1 MNTKQYDIIVL
12 GFGKAGKTLAA
23 KFGSMGKSVA
33 MIEENPLMYGGTCI
47 NIACI
52 PTKTMII
59 AASKG
64 LSYDQVLNQ
73 REVVTSRLR
82 NKNFGMLDT
91 NEHVDVYTGHGA
103 FISRLRN
110 KNFGMLDTN
119 EHVDVYTGHGA
130 FISNKEIAV
139 TAGEDKIILSADTI
153 VINTGAV
160 AIKPNIS
167 GIDTAIGFY
176 NSTEIQQLPT
186 QPSTLGVIGA
196 GPIGLEFAS
205 LYAKLGAKVTVFNIE
220 SSILKREEPI
230 VQELATEY
238 LTEQG
243 ITILNNVT
251 LDSVSNDDNKPVI
264 KANNQNYTFD
274 AVLYA
279 TGRKANT
286 ANIGLEHTDIATNER
301 GAIVV
306 NDTCES
312 SVPGVYAVGD
322 VNGGPQFT
330 YVSLDDFRIV
340 FGTLTGNG
348 QYTLKD
354 RKNIPYTTFL
364 TPPLS
369 RVGLTEEDA
378 INQGYTVKTKE
389 MLVATMPRAHV
400 NDYLKGAFKI
410 VVDADNDLILGATL
424 YSQGAEELIN
434 LIKMAMDNNI
444 PYTYFKNQ
452 IFTHPTMAENLNDL
466 CNF

>member
-1 MNTKQYDIIVL
+1 MNMSMSIL
-12 GFGKAGKTLAA
+12 G
-23 KFGSMGKSVA
+23 MV
-33 MIEENPLMYGGTCI
+33 
-47 NIACI
+47 
-52 PTKTMII
+52 
-59 AASKG
+59 
-64 LSYDQVLNQ
+64 
-73 REVVTSRLR
+73 
-82 NKNFGMLDT
+82 
-91 NEHVDVYTGHGA
+91 H
-103 FISRLRN
+103 
-110 KNFGMLDTN
+110 
-119 EHVDVYTGHGA
+119 

-139 TAGEDKIILSADTI
+139 TAGKDKIILSADTI

-167 GIDTAIGFY
+167 GIDTATGFY

-286 ANIGLEHTDIATNER
+286 ANIGLEHTDIVTNER

-322 VNGGPQFT
+322 VTVDLNSHMYLLMT
-330 YVSLDDFRIV
+330 SVSYLAHLQA
-340 FGTLTGNG
+340 TAS
-348 QYTLKD
+348 
-354 RKNIPYTTFL
+354 IP
-364 TPPLS
+364 
-369 RVGLTEEDA
+369 
-378 INQGYTVKTKE
+378 
-389 MLVATMPRAHV
+389 
-400 NDYLKGAFKI
+400 
-410 VVDADNDLILGATL
+410 
-424 YSQGAEELIN
+424 
-434 LIKMAMDNNI
+434 
-444 PYTYFKNQ
+444 
-452 IFTHPTMAENLNDL
+452 
-466 CNF
+466 

>member
-1 MNTKQYDIIVL
+1 MNTKHYDLIVL

-23 KFGSMGKSVA
+23 KLGSMGKAVA

-91 NEHVDVYTGHGA
+91 NEHVDVYTGHG
-103 FISRLRN
+103 
-110 KNFGMLDTN
+110 
-119 EHVDVYTGHGA
+119 E

-139 TAGEDKIILSADTI
+139 TAGEDKIILSSETI
-153 VINTGAV
+153 IINTGAV
-160 AIKPNIS
+160 AIKPNID
-167 GIDTAIGFY
+167 GISAATGFY
-176 NSTEIQQLPT
+176 NSTEIQQLSP
-186 QPSTLGVIGA
+186 QPNTLGVIGA

-205 LYAKLGAKVTVFNIE
+205 LYAKLGTKVTVFNIE

-230 VQELATEY
+230 VQELANEY

-243 ITILNNVT
+243 ITILNDIT
-251 LDSVSNDDNKPVI
+251 LNSVSNDGNKPVI
-264 KANNQNYTFD
+264 TANGQNYTFD

-279 TGRKANT
+279 TGRKPNT
-286 ANIGLEHTDIATNER
+286 GNIGLENTDITTNDC
-301 GAIVV
+301 GAIAV

-330 YVSLDDFRIV
+330 YISLDDFRIV
-340 FGTLTGNG
+340 FGALTGNG

-364 TPPLS
+364 TPPLA

-378 INQGYTVKTKE
+378 INKGYTVKTKE

-410 VVDADNDLILGATL
+410 VVNADNDLILGATL

>member
-1 MNTKQYDIIVL
+1 MNTKHYDLIVL

-23 KFGSMGKSVA
+23 KFGSMGKAVA

-52 PTKTMII
+52 PTKTMIV

-82 NKNFGMLDT
+82 NKNFNMLDT
-91 NEHVDVYTGHGA
+91 NEHVDVYTGHG
-103 FISRLRN
+103 
-110 KNFGMLDTN
+110 
-119 EHVDVYTGHGA
+119 E

-139 TAGEDKIILSADTI
+139 TAGEDKIVLSSDTI
-153 VINTGAV
+153 IINTGAV
-160 AIKPNIS
+160 SIKPNID
-167 GIDTAIGFY
+167 GIDTATGFY
-176 NSTEIQQLPT
+176 NSTEIQHLSP
-186 QPSTLGVIGA
+186 QPGTLGIIGA

-205 LYAKLGAKVTVFNIE
+205 LYAKLGTKVTVFNIDAK
-220 SSILKREEPI
+220 ILKREEPI
-230 VQELATEY
+230 VQELANEY
-238 LTEQG
+238 LAEQG

-251 LDSVSNDDNKPVI
+251 LNSVSNDGKKPVI
-264 KANNQNYTFD
+264 TANNQNYTFD

-279 TGRKANT
+279 TGRRPNT
-286 ANIGLEHTDIATNER
+286 TNIGLENTDIITNER

-312 SVPGVYAVGD
+312 SVSGVYAVGD

-330 YVSLDDFRIV
+330 YISLDDFRIV
-340 FGTLTGNG
+340 FGALTGNG

-364 TPPLS
+364 TPPLA

-410 VVDADNDLILGATL
+410 VVDAENNLILGATL

>member
-1 MNTKQYDIIVL
+1 MNTKHYDLIVL

-23 KFGSMGKSVA
+23 KLGSMGKAVA

-52 PTKTMII
+52 PTKTMLV

-82 NKNFGMLDT
+82 NKNFNMLDT
-91 NEHVDVYTGHGA
+91 NEHIDVYTGHG
-103 FISRLRN
+103 
-110 KNFGMLDTN
+110 
-119 EHVDVYTGHGA
+119 E

-139 TAGEDKIILSADTI
+139 TAGEDKIVLSSDTI
-153 VINTGAV
+153 IINTGAV
-160 AIKPNIS
+160 SIKPNID
-167 GIDTAIGFY
+167 GIDTATSFY
-176 NSTEIQQLPT
+176 NSTEIQHLSS
-186 QPSTLGVIGA
+186 QPSTLGIIGA

-205 LYAKLGAKVTVFNIE
+205 LYAKLGTKVTVFNID
-220 SSILKREEPI
+220 SNILKREEPI
-230 VQELATEY
+230 AQKLANEY

-243 ITILNNVT
+243 VTVLNSVT
-251 LDSVSNDDNKPVI
+251 LNAVSNKGNKPVI
-264 KANNQNYTFD
+264 TADNQNYTFD

-279 TGRKANT
+279 TGRRPNT
-286 ANIGLEHTDIATNER
+286 TNIGLENTDITTNER

-330 YVSLDDFRIV
+330 YISLDDFRIV
-340 FGTLTGNG
+340 FGALTGNG
-348 QYTLKD
+348 HYTLKD

-364 TPPLS
+364 TPPLA
-369 RVGLTEEDA
+369 RVGLTEEEA
-378 INQGYTVKTKE
+378 INKGYTVKTKE

-400 NDYLKGAFKI
+400 NDNLKGAFKI
-410 VVDADNDLILGATL
+410 VVNTENNLILGATL
-424 YSQGAEELIN
+424 YSQSAEELIN

>member
-1 MNTKQYDIIVL
+1 MNTKHYDIVVL

-91 NEHVDVYTGHGA
+91 NEHVDVYTGHG
-103 FISRLRN
+103 
-110 KNFGMLDTN
+110 
-119 EHVDVYTGHGA
+119 E

-139 TAGEDKIILSADTI
+139 TAGEDKIILSGETI
-153 VINTGAV
+153 IINTGAV
-160 AIKPNIS
+160 AIKPNID
-167 GIDTAIGFY
+167 GIGTATGFY
-176 NSTEIQQLPT
+176 NSTEIQHLSP
-186 QPSTLGVIGA
+186 QPSTLGIIGA

-205 LYAKLGAKVTVFNIE
+205 LYAKLGTKVTVFNID
-220 SSILKREEPI
+220 STILKREEPL
-230 VQELATEY
+230 VQELANEY
-238 LTEQG
+238 LAEQG
-243 ITILNNVT
+243 VTILNSVT
-251 LDSVSNDDNKPVI
+251 LNTVSNDGTKPVI
-264 KANNQNYTFD
+264 TTDHENYTFD
-274 AVLYA
+274 TVLYA

-286 ANIGLEHTDIATNER
+286 ANIGLENTDITTNDR

-330 YVSLDDFRIV
+330 YISLDDFRIV
-340 FGTLTGNG
+340 FGALTGNG

-364 TPPLS
+364 TPPLA

-378 INQGYTVKTKE
+378 INKGYTVKTKE

-410 VVDADNDLILGATL
+410 VVNADNDLILGATL

>member
-1 MNTKQYDIIVL
+1 MNTKHYDLIVL

-23 KFGSMGKSVA
+23 KLGSMGKAVA

-52 PTKTMII
+52 PTKTMIV

-82 NKNFGMLDT
+82 NKNFNMLDT
-91 NEHVDVYTGHGA
+91 NEHIDVYTGHG
-103 FISRLRN
+103 
-110 KNFGMLDTN
+110 
-119 EHVDVYTGHGA
+119 E

-139 TAGEDKIILSADTI
+139 TAGEDKIVLSSDTI
-153 VINTGAV
+153 IINTGAV
-160 AIKPNIS
+160 SIKPNID
-167 GIDTAIGFY
+167 GIDTATGFY
-176 NSTEIQQLPT
+176 NSTEIQHLSS
-186 QPSTLGVIGA
+186 QPSTLGIIGA

-205 LYAKLGAKVTVFNIE
+205 LYAKLGTKVTVFNID
-220 SSILKREEPI
+220 SNILKREEPI
-230 VQELATEY
+230 AQKLANEY

-243 ITILNNVT
+243 VTVLNSVT
-251 LDSVSNDDNKPVI
+251 LNAVSNKGNKPVI
-264 KANNQNYTFD
+264 TADNQNYTFD

-279 TGRKANT
+279 TGRRPNT
-286 ANIGLEHTDIATNER
+286 TNIGLENTDITTNER
-301 GAIVV
+301 SAIVV

-312 SVPGVYAVGD
+312 SVPGIYAVGD

-330 YVSLDDFRIV
+330 YISLDDFRIV
-340 FGTLTGNG
+340 FGALTGNG
-348 QYTLKD
+348 HYTLKD

-364 TPPLS
+364 TPPLA
-369 RVGLTEEDA
+369 RVGLTEEEA
-378 INQGYTVKTKE
+378 INKGYTVKTKE

-400 NDYLKGAFKI
+400 NDNLKGAFKI
-410 VVDADNDLILGATL
+410 VVNTENNLILGATL
-424 YSQGAEELIN
+424 YSQSAEELIN

>member
-1 MNTKQYDIIVL
+1 MNTKHYNLIVL

-23 KFGSMGKSVA
+23 KFGAMGKAVA

-52 PTKTMII
+52 PTKTMIV

-73 REVVTSRLR
+73 REVITSRLR

-91 NEHVDVYTGHGA
+91 NEHVDVYTGHG
-103 FISRLRN
+103 
-110 KNFGMLDTN
+110 
-119 EHVDVYTGHGA
+119 E
-130 FISNKEIAV
+130 FISNKEIAI
-139 TAGEDKIILSADTI
+139 TAGEDKIILSGETI
-153 VINTGAV
+153 IINTGAV
-160 AIKPNIS
+160 AIKPNID
-167 GIDTAIGFY
+167 GISAATGFY
-176 NSTEIQQLPT
+176 NSTEIQQLSP
-186 QPSTLGVIGA
+186 QPNTLGVIGA

-220 SSILKREEPI
+220 SGILKREEPI
-230 VQELATEY
+230 VQELANEY

-243 ITILNNVT
+243 ITILNDVT
-251 LDSVSNDDNKPVI
+251 LNSVSNDGNKPVI
-264 KANNQNYTFD
+264 TANGQNYTFD

-279 TGRKANT
+279 TGRKPNT
-286 ANIGLEHTDIATNER
+286 ANIGLENTDITTNER

-330 YVSLDDFRIV
+330 YISLDDFRIV
-340 FGTLTGNG
+340 FGALTGNG

-364 TPPLS
+364 TPPLA

-378 INQGYTVKTKE
+378 INKGYTVKTKE

-410 VVDADNDLILGATL
+410 VVNADNDLILGATL

>member
-1 MNTKQYDIIVL
+1 MNTKQYDLIVL

-64 LSYDQVLNQ
+64 LSYEQVLNQ

-91 NEHVDVYTGHGA
+91 NEHVDVYTGHG
-103 FISRLRN
+103 
-110 KNFGMLDTN
+110 
-119 EHVDVYTGHGA
+119 E

-139 TAGEDKIILSADTI
+139 TAGEDKIVLCGET
-153 VINTGAV
+153 
-160 AIKPNIS
+160 IKPNID
-167 GIDTAIGFY
+167 GIDTATGFY
-176 NSTEIQQLPT
+176 NSTEIQQLSS

-205 LYAKLGAKVTVFNIE
+205 LYAKLGTKVTVFNIE
-220 SSILKREEPI
+220 SGILKREEPI
-230 VQELATEY
+230 VQELANEY

-243 ITILNNVT
+243 ITILNDVT
-251 LDSVSNDDNKPVI
+251 LNSVSNDGNKPVI
-264 KANNQNYTFD
+264 TADGQNYTFD

-279 TGRKANT
+279 TGRRPNT
-286 ANIGLEHTDIATNER
+286 TNIGLENTDITTNER

-330 YVSLDDFRIV
+330 YISLDDFRIV
-340 FGTLTGNG
+340 FGALTGNG

-364 TPPLS
+364 TPPLA

-378 INQGYTVKTKE
+378 INKGYTVKTKE

-410 VVDADNDLILGATL
+410 VVDAETNLILGATL
-424 YSQGAEELIN
+424 YSQSAEELIN

>member
-1 MNTKQYDIIVL
+1 MNTKHYDLIVL

-23 KFGSMGKSVA
+23 KFGSMGKAVA

-91 NEHVDVYTGHGA
+91 NEHVDVYTGHG
-103 FISRLRN
+103 
-110 KNFGMLDTN
+110 
-119 EHVDVYTGHGA
+119 E

-139 TAGEDKIILSADTI
+139 IAGEDKIILSGETI
-153 VINTGAV
+153 IINTGAV
-160 AIKPNIS
+160 AIKPNID
-167 GIDTAIGFY
+167 GISAATGFY
-176 NSTEIQQLPT
+176 NSTEIQQLSP
-186 QPSTLGVIGA
+186 QPNTLGVIGA

-205 LYAKLGAKVTVFNIE
+205 LYAKLGTKVTVFNIK

-230 VQELATEY
+230 VQELANEY

-243 ITILNNVT
+243 ITILNDIT
-251 LDSVSNDDNKPVI
+251 LNSVSNDGNKPVI
-264 KANNQNYTFD
+264 TANSQNYTFD

-279 TGRKANT
+279 TGRKPNT
-286 ANIGLEHTDIATNER
+286 ANIGLENTDITTNER

-330 YVSLDDFRIV
+330 YISLDDFRIV
-340 FGTLTGNG
+340 FGALTGNG

-364 TPPLS
+364 TPPLA
-369 RVGLTEEDA
+369 RIGLTEEDS
-378 INQGYTVKTKE
+378 INKGYTVKTKE

-410 VVDADNDLILGATL
+410 VVNADNDLILGATL

>member
-1 MNTKQYDIIVL
+1 MSTKQYDLIVL

-23 KFGSMGKSVA
+23 KFGSMGKAVA

-52 PTKTMII
+52 PTKTMIV

-91 NEHVDVYTGHGA
+91 NEHVDVYTGHG
-103 FISRLRN
+103 
-110 KNFGMLDTN
+110 
-119 EHVDVYTGHGA
+119 E
-130 FISNKEIAV
+130 FISNKEIAI
-139 TAGEDKIILSADTI
+139 TAGEDKIILSGETI
-153 VINTGAV
+153 IINTGAV
-160 AIKPNIS
+160 AIKPNID
-167 GIDTAIGFY
+167 GISATTGFY
-176 NSTEIQQLPT
+176 NSTEIQQLSP
-186 QPSTLGVIGA
+186 QPNTLGVIGA

-205 LYAKLGAKVTVFNIE
+205 LYAKLGTKVTVFNIE
-220 SSILKREEPI
+220 SGILKREEPI
-230 VQELATEY
+230 VQELANEY

-243 ITILNNVT
+243 ITILNDVT
-251 LDSVSNDDNKPVI
+251 LNSVSNDGNKPVI
-264 KANNQNYTFD
+264 TANGQNYTFD

-279 TGRKANT
+279 TGRKPNT
-286 ANIGLEHTDIATNER
+286 ANIGLENTDITTNER

-330 YVSLDDFRIV
+330 YISLDDFRIV
-340 FGTLTGNG
+340 FGALTGNG

-364 TPPLS
+364 TPPLA

-378 INQGYTVKTKE
+378 ITKGYTVKTKE

-410 VVDADNDLILGATL
+410 VVNADNDLILGATL

>member
-1 MNTKQYDIIVL
+1 MNTKHYDLIVL

-23 KFGSMGKSVA
+23 KLGSMGKAVA

-52 PTKTMII
+52 PTKTMIV

-82 NKNFGMLDT
+82 NKNFNMLDT
-91 NEHVDVYTGHGA
+91 NEHIDVYTGHG
-103 FISRLRN
+103 
-110 KNFGMLDTN
+110 
-119 EHVDVYTGHGA
+119 E

-139 TAGEDKIILSADTI
+139 TAGEDKIVLSSDTI
-153 VINTGAV
+153 IINTGAV
-160 AIKPNIS
+160 SIKPNID
-167 GIDTAIGFY
+167 GIDTATGFY
-176 NSTEIQQLPT
+176 NSTEIQHLSS
-186 QPSTLGVIGA
+186 QPSTLGIIGA

-205 LYAKLGAKVTVFNIE
+205 LYAKLGTKVTVFNID
-220 SSILKREEPI
+220 SNILKREEPI
-230 VQELATEY
+230 AQKLANEY

-243 ITILNNVT
+243 VTVLNSVT
-251 LDSVSNDDNKPVI
+251 LNAVSNKGNKPVI
-264 KANNQNYTFD
+264 TADNQNYTFD

-279 TGRKANT
+279 TGRRPNT
-286 ANIGLEHTDIATNER
+286 TNIGLENTDITTHER

-330 YVSLDDFRIV
+330 YISLDDFRIV
-340 FGTLTGNG
+340 FGALTGNG
-348 QYTLKD
+348 HYTLKD

-364 TPPLS
+364 TPPLA
-369 RVGLTEEDA
+369 RVGLTEEEA
-378 INQGYTVKTKE
+378 INKGYTVKTKE

-400 NDYLKGAFKI
+400 NDNLKGAFKI
-410 VVDADNDLILGATL
+410 VVNTENNLILGATL
-424 YSQGAEELIN
+424 YSQSAEELIN

>member
-1 MNTKQYDIIVL
+1 MNTKHYNLIVL

-23 KFGSMGKSVA
+23 KFGAMGKAVA

-52 PTKTMII
+52 PTKTMIV

-82 NKNFGMLDT
+82 NKNFNMLDT
-91 NEHVDVYTGHGA
+91 NEHIDVYTGHG
-103 FISRLRN
+103 
-110 KNFGMLDTN
+110 
-119 EHVDVYTGHGA
+119 E

-139 TAGEDKIILSADTI
+139 TAGEDKIVLSSDTI
-153 VINTGAV
+153 IINTGAV
-160 AIKPNIS
+160 SIKPNID
-167 GIDTAIGFY
+167 GIDTTTGFY
-176 NSTEIQQLPT
+176 NSTEIQHLSS
-186 QPSTLGVIGA
+186 QPSTLGIIGA

-205 LYAKLGAKVTVFNIE
+205 LYAKLGTKVTVFNID
-220 SSILKREEPI
+220 SNILKREEPI
-230 VQELATEY
+230 AQKLANEY

-243 ITILNNVT
+243 VTVLNSVT
-251 LDSVSNDDNKPVI
+251 LNAVSNKGNKPVI
-264 KANNQNYTFD
+264 TADNQNYTFD

-279 TGRKANT
+279 TGRRPNT
-286 ANIGLEHTDIATNER
+286 TNIGLENTDITTNER

-330 YVSLDDFRIV
+330 YISLDDFRIV
-340 FGTLTGNG
+340 FGALTGNG
-348 QYTLKD
+348 HYTLKD

-364 TPPLS
+364 TPPLA
-369 RVGLTEEDA
+369 RIGLTEQEA
-378 INQGYTVKTKE
+378 INKGYTVKTKE

-400 NDYLKGAFKI
+400 NDNLKGAFKI
-410 VVDADNDLILGATL
+410 VVNTENNLILGATL
-424 YSQGAEELIN
+424 YSQSAEELIN

>member
-1 MNTKQYDIIVL
+1 MNTKHYDLIVL

-23 KFGSMGKSVA
+23 KFGSMGKAVA
-33 MIEENPLMYGGTCI
+33 MIEENTLMYGGTCI

-82 NKNFGMLDT
+82 NKNFAMLDT
-91 NEHVDVYTGHGA
+91 NEHIDVYTGHG
-103 FISRLRN
+103 
-110 KNFGMLDTN
+110 
-119 EHVDVYTGHGA
+119 E

-139 TAGEDKIILSADTI
+139 TAGEDKIVLSSDTMI
-153 VINTGAV
+153 INTGAV

-167 GIDTAIGFY
+167 GIDTATDFY
-176 NSTEIQQLPT
+176 NSTEIQQLSP
-186 QPSTLGVIGA
+186 QPNTLGIIGA

-205 LYAKLGAKVTVFNIE
+205 LYAKLGTKVTVFNIE
-220 SSILKREEPI
+220 SGILKREEPI
-230 VQELATEY
+230 VQELANEY

-243 ITILNNVT
+243 ITILNDVT
-251 LDSVSNDDNKPVI
+251 LNSVSNDGNKPVI
-264 KANNQNYTFD
+264 TANGQNYSFD

-279 TGRKANT
+279 TGRKPNT
-286 ANIGLEHTDIATNER
+286 ANIGLENTDITTNER

-312 SVPGVYAVGD
+312 SVSGVYAVGD

-330 YVSLDDFRIV
+330 YISLDDFRIV
-340 FGTLTGNG
+340 FGALTGNSS
-348 QYTLKD
+348 YTLKD

-364 TPPLS
+364 TPPLA

-378 INQGYTVKTKE
+378 INKGYTVKTKE

-400 NDYLKGAFKI
+400 NDDLKGAFKI
-410 VVDADNDLILGATL
+410 VVNAENNLILGATL

>member
-1 MNTKQYDIIVL
+1 MNTKHYDLVVL

-23 KFGSMGKSVA
+23 KLGSMGKAVA

-82 NKNFGMLDT
+82 NKNFAMLDT
-91 NEHVDVYTGHGA
+91 NEHVDVYTGHG
-103 FISRLRN
+103 
-110 KNFGMLDTN
+110 
-119 EHVDVYTGHGA
+119 E

-139 TAGEDKIILSADTI
+139 TAGEDKIILSSETI
-153 VINTGAV
+153 IINTGAV
-160 AIKPNIS
+160 AIKPNID
-167 GIDTAIGFY
+167 GISAATGFY
-176 NSTEIQQLPT
+176 NSTEIQQLSP
-186 QPSTLGVIGA
+186 QPNTLGVIGA

-230 VQELATEY
+230 VQELANEY

-243 ITILNNVT
+243 ITILNDIT
-251 LDSVSNDDNKPVI
+251 LNSVSNDGNKPVI
-264 KANNQNYTFD
+264 TANSQNYTFD

-279 TGRKANT
+279 TGRKPNT
-286 ANIGLEHTDIATNER
+286 DNIGLENTDIITNER

-330 YVSLDDFRIV
+330 YISLDDFRIV
-340 FGTLTGNG
+340 CGALTGNG

-364 TPPLS
+364 TPPLA
-369 RVGLTEEDA
+369 RIGLTEEDS
-378 INQGYTVKTKE
+378 INKGYTVKTKE

-410 VVDADNDLILGATL
+410 VVNADNDLILGATL

>member
-1 MNTKQYDIIVL
+1 MNTKHYDLIVL

-23 KFGSMGKSVA
+23 KFGSMGKAVA

-82 NKNFGMLDT
+82 NKNFAMLDT
-91 NEHVDVYTGHGA
+91 NEHVDVYTGHG
-103 FISRLRN
+103 
-110 KNFGMLDTN
+110 
-119 EHVDVYTGHGA
+119 E
-130 FISNKEIAV
+130 FISNKEIAI
-139 TAGEDKIILSADTI
+139 TAGEDKIVLSSDTI
-153 VINTGAV
+153 IINTGAV

-167 GIDTAIGFY
+167 GIDTATGFY
-176 NSTEIQQLPT
+176 NSTEIQQLSP
-186 QPSTLGVIGA
+186 QPNTLGIIGA

-230 VQELATEY
+230 VQELANEY

-243 ITILNNVT
+243 ISILNDVT
-251 LDSVSNDDNKPVI
+251 LNSVSNDGNKPVI
-264 KANNQNYTFD
+264 TANGQNYTFD

-279 TGRKANT
+279 TGRKPNT
-286 ANIGLEHTDIATNER
+286 GNIGLENTDITTNDC
-301 GAIVV
+301 GAIAV

-330 YVSLDDFRIV
+330 YISLDDFRIV
-340 FGTLTGNG
+340 CGALTGNG

-364 TPPLS
+364 TPPLA
-369 RVGLTEEDA
+369 RIGLTEEDS
-378 INQGYTVKTKE
+378 INKGYTVKTKE

-410 VVDADNDLILGATL
+410 VVNTENNLILGATL

>member
-1 MNTKQYDIIVL
+1 MNTKHYDLIVL

-23 KFGSMGKSVA
+23 KLGSMGKAVA

-82 NKNFGMLDT
+82 NKNFAMLDT
-91 NEHVDVYTGHGA
+91 NEHVDVYTGHG
-103 FISRLRN
+103 
-110 KNFGMLDTN
+110 
-119 EHVDVYTGHGA
+119 E

-139 TAGEDKIILSADTI
+139 TAGEDKIILSGETI
-153 VINTGAV
+153 IINTGAV
-160 AIKPNIS
+160 AIKPNID
-167 GIDTAIGFY
+167 GISAATGFY
-176 NSTEIQQLPT
+176 NSTEIQQLSP
-186 QPSTLGVIGA
+186 QPNTLGVIGA

-220 SSILKREEPI
+220 YSILKREEPI
-230 VQELATEY
+230 VQELANEY

-243 ITILNNVT
+243 ITILNDVT
-251 LDSVSNDDNKPVI
+251 LNSVSNDGNKPVI
-264 KANNQNYTFD
+264 TANGQNYTFD

-279 TGRKANT
+279 TGRKPNT
-286 ANIGLEHTDIATNER
+286 ANIGLKNTDITTNER

-330 YVSLDDFRIV
+330 YISLDDFRIV
-340 FGTLTGNG
+340 FGALTGNG

-364 TPPLS
+364 TPPLA
-369 RVGLTEEDA
+369 RIGLTEEDA
-378 INQGYTVKTKE
+378 INKGYTVKSKE

-400 NDYLKGAFKI
+400 NDNLKGAFKI
-410 VVDADNDLILGATL
+410 VVNAENDLILGATL
-424 YSQGAEELIN
+424 YAQGAEELIN
-434 LIKMAMDNNI
+434 IIKVAIDNNI

>member
-1 MNTKQYDIIVL
+1 MNTKHYDLIVL

-23 KFGSMGKSVA
+23 KLGSMGKAVA

-52 PTKTMII
+52 PTKTMIV
-59 AASKG
+59 ATSKG

-82 NKNFGMLDT
+82 NKNFNMLDT
-91 NEHVDVYTGHGA
+91 NEHIDVYTGHG
-103 FISRLRN
+103 
-110 KNFGMLDTN
+110 
-119 EHVDVYTGHGA
+119 E

-139 TAGEDKIILSADTI
+139 TAGEDKIVLSSDTI
-153 VINTGAV
+153 IINTGAV
-160 AIKPNIS
+160 SIKPNID
-167 GIDTAIGFY
+167 GIDTATGFY
-176 NSTEIQQLPT
+176 NSTEIQHLSS
-186 QPSTLGVIGA
+186 QPSTLGIIGA

-205 LYAKLGAKVTVFNIE
+205 LYAKLGTKVTVFNID
-220 SSILKREEPI
+220 SNILKREEPI
-230 VQELATEY
+230 AQKLANEY

-243 ITILNNVT
+243 VTVLNSVT
-251 LDSVSNDDNKPVI
+251 LNAVSNKGNKPVI
-264 KANNQNYTFD
+264 TADNQNYTFD

-279 TGRKANT
+279 TGRRPNT
-286 ANIGLEHTDIATNER
+286 TNIGLENTDITTNER

-330 YVSLDDFRIV
+330 YISLDDFRIV
-340 FGTLTGNG
+340 FGALTGNG
-348 QYTLKD
+348 HYTLKD

-364 TPPLS
+364 TPPLA
-369 RVGLTEEDA
+369 RVGLTEEEA
-378 INQGYTVKTKE
+378 INKGYTVKTKE

-400 NDYLKGAFKI
+400 NDNLKGAFKI
-410 VVDADNDLILGATL
+410 VVNTENNLILGATL
-424 YSQGAEELIN
+424 YSQSAEELIN
-434 LIKMAMDNNI
+434 LIKIAMDNNI

>member
-1 MNTKQYDIIVL
+1 MNTKHYNLIVL

-23 KFGSMGKSVA
+23 KFGAMGKAVA

-52 PTKTMII
+52 PTKTMIV

-73 REVVTSRLR
+73 REVITSRLR

-91 NEHVDVYTGHGA
+91 NEHVDVYTGHG
-103 FISRLRN
+103 
-110 KNFGMLDTN
+110 
-119 EHVDVYTGHGA
+119 E

-139 TAGEDKIILSADTI
+139 IAGEDKIILSGETI
-153 VINTGAV
+153 IINTGAV
-160 AIKPNIS
+160 AIKPNID
-167 GIDTAIGFY
+167 GISAATGFY
-176 NSTEIQQLPT
+176 NSTEIQQLSP
-186 QPSTLGVIGA
+186 QPNTLGVIGA

-230 VQELATEY
+230 VQELANEY

-243 ITILNNVT
+243 ITILNDVILN
-251 LDSVSNDDNKPVI
+251 SVSNDGNKPVI
-264 KANNQNYTFD
+264 TANGQHYTFD

-279 TGRKANT
+279 TGRKPNT
-286 ANIGLEHTDIATNER
+286 ANIGLENTDITTNER

-330 YVSLDDFRIV
+330 YISLDDFRIV
-340 FGTLTGNG
+340 FGALTGNG

-364 TPPLS
+364 TPPLA
-369 RVGLTEEDA
+369 RIGLTEEDA
-378 INQGYTVKTKE
+378 INKGYTVKTKE

-410 VVDADNDLILGATL
+410 VVNADNDLILGATL

>member
-1 MNTKQYDIIVL
+1 MNTKHYDLIVL

-23 KFGSMGKSVA
+23 KFGSMGKAVA

-82 NKNFGMLDT
+82 NKNFAMLDT
-91 NEHVDVYTGHGA
+91 NEHVDVYTGHG
-103 FISRLRN
+103 
-110 KNFGMLDTN
+110 
-119 EHVDVYTGHGA
+119 E

-139 TAGEDKIILSADTI
+139 TAGEDKIILSGEI
-153 VINTGAV
+153 IIINTGAV
-160 AIKPNIS
+160 AIKPNID
-167 GIDTAIGFY
+167 GISAATGFY
-176 NSTEIQQLPT
+176 NSTEIQQLSP
-186 QPSTLGVIGA
+186 QPRTLGIIGA

-230 VQELATEY
+230 VQELANEY

-243 ITILNNVT
+243 ITILNDIT
-251 LDSVSNDDNKPVI
+251 LNSVSNDGNKPVI
-264 KANNQNYTFD
+264 TANGQNYTFD

-279 TGRKANT
+279 TGRKPNT
-286 ANIGLEHTDIATNER
+286 ANIGLENTDISTNER

-330 YVSLDDFRIV
+330 YISLDDFRIV
-340 FGTLTGNG
+340 FGTLTGSG
-348 QYTLKD
+348 SYTLKD

-364 TPPLS
+364 TPPLA
-369 RVGLTEEDA
+369 RVGLTEKEA
-378 INQGYTVKTKE
+378 INKGYTVKTKE

-410 VVDADNDLILGATL
+410 VVNADNDLILGATL

-434 LIKMAMDNNI
+434 LIKIAMDNNI

>member
-103 FISRLRN
+103 FIS
-110 KNFGMLDTN
+110 
-119 EHVDVYTGHGA
+119 
-130 FISNKEIAV
+130 NKEIAV

-167 GIDTAIGFY
+167 GIDTATGFY

-340 FGTLTGNG
+340 FGALTGSG
-348 QYTLKD
+348 HYTLKD
-354 RKNIPYTTFL
+354 RKIY
-364 TPPLS
+364 
-369 RVGLTEEDA
+369 
-378 INQGYTVKTKE
+378 
-389 MLVATMPRAHV
+389 
-400 NDYLKGAFKI
+400 
-410 VVDADNDLILGATL
+410 LILP
-424 YSQGAEELIN
+424 S
-434 LIKMAMDNNI
+434 
-444 PYTYFKNQ
+444 
-452 IFTHPTMAENLNDL
+452 
-466 CNF
+466 

>member
-1 MNTKQYDIIVL
+1 MNTKHYNLIVL

-23 KFGSMGKSVA
+23 KLGSMGKAVA

-52 PTKTMII
+52 PTKTMIV

-82 NKNFGMLDT
+82 NKNFNMLDT
-91 NEHVDVYTGHGA
+91 NEHIDVYTGHG
-103 FISRLRN
+103 
-110 KNFGMLDTN
+110 
-119 EHVDVYTGHGA
+119 E

-139 TAGEDKIILSADTI
+139 TAGEDKIVLSSDTI
-153 VINTGAV
+153 IINTGAV
-160 AIKPNIS
+160 SIKPNID
-167 GIDTAIGFY
+167 GIDTATGFY
-176 NSTEIQQLPT
+176 NSTEIQHLSS
-186 QPSTLGVIGA
+186 QPSTLGIIGA

-205 LYAKLGAKVTVFNIE
+205 LYAKLGTTVTVFNID
-220 SSILKREEPI
+220 SNILKREEPI
-230 VQELATEY
+230 AQKLANEY

-243 ITILNNVT
+243 VTILNSVT
-251 LDSVSNDDNKPVI
+251 LNAVSNKGNKPVI
-264 KANNQNYTFD
+264 TADNQNYTFD

-279 TGRKANT
+279 TGRRPNT
-286 ANIGLEHTDIATNER
+286 TNIGLENTDITTNER

-330 YVSLDDFRIV
+330 YISLDDFRIV
-340 FGTLTGNG
+340 FGALTGNG
-348 QYTLKD
+348 HYTLKD

-364 TPPLS
+364 TPPLA
-369 RVGLTEEDA
+369 RVGLTEEEA
-378 INQGYTVKTKE
+378 INKGYTVKTKE

-400 NDYLKGAFKI
+400 NDNLKGAFKI
-410 VVDADNDLILGATL
+410 VVNTENNLILGATL
-424 YSQGAEELIN
+424 YSQSAEELIN
-434 LIKMAMDNNI
+434 LIKIAMDNNI

>member
-1 MNTKQYDIIVL
+1 MNTKHYDLIVL

-23 KFGSMGKSVA
+23 KLGSMGKAVA

-91 NEHVDVYTGHGA
+91 NEHVDVYTGHG
-103 FISRLRN
+103 
-110 KNFGMLDTN
+110 
-119 EHVDVYTGHGA
+119 E

-139 TAGEDKIILSADTI
+139 TAGEDKIILSGETI
-153 VINTGAV
+153 IINTGAV
-160 AIKPNIS
+160 AIKPNID
-167 GIDTAIGFY
+167 GISAATGFY
-176 NSTEIQQLPT
+176 NSTEIQQLSP
-186 QPSTLGVIGA
+186 QPNTLGVIGA

-205 LYAKLGAKVTVFNIE
+205 LYAKLGTKVTVFNIE

-230 VQELATEY
+230 VQELANEY

-243 ITILNNVT
+243 ITILNDIT
-251 LDSVSNDDNKPVI
+251 LNSVSNDGNKPVI
-264 KANNQNYTFD
+264 TANSQNYTFD

-279 TGRKANT
+279 TGRKPNT
-286 ANIGLEHTDIATNER
+286 ANIGLENTDIITNER

-322 VNGGPQFT
+322 VNGGPLFT
-330 YVSLDDFRIV
+330 YISLDDFRIV
-340 FGTLTGNG
+340 CGALTGNG

-364 TPPLS
+364 TPPLA
-369 RVGLTEEDA
+369 RIGLTEEDS
-378 INQGYTVKTKE
+378 INKGYTVKTKE

-410 VVDADNDLILGATL
+410 VVNADNDLILGATL

-434 LIKMAMDNNI
+434 LIKLAMDNNI

>member
-1 MNTKQYDIIVL
+1 MNTKHYDLIVL

-23 KFGSMGKSVA
+23 KLGSMGKAVA

-91 NEHVDVYTGHGA
+91 NEHVDVYTGHG
-103 FISRLRN
+103 
-110 KNFGMLDTN
+110 
-119 EHVDVYTGHGA
+119 E

-139 TAGEDKIILSADTI
+139 TAGEDKIILSGETI
-153 VINTGAV
+153 IINTGAV
-160 AIKPNIS
+160 AIKPNID
-167 GIDTAIGFY
+167 GISATTGFY
-176 NSTEIQQLPT
+176 NSTEIQQLSP
-186 QPSTLGVIGA
+186 QPNTLGVIGA

-205 LYAKLGAKVTVFNIE
+205 LYAKLGTKVTVFNIE
-220 SSILKREEPI
+220 SGILKREEPI
-230 VQELATEY
+230 VQELANEY

-243 ITILNNVT
+243 VTILNDVT
-251 LDSVSNDDNKPVI
+251 LNSVSNDGNKPVI
-264 KANNQNYTFD
+264 TANGQHYTFD

-279 TGRKANT
+279 TGRKPNT
-286 ANIGLEHTDIATNER
+286 ANIGLENTDITTNER

-330 YVSLDDFRIV
+330 YISLDDFRIV
-340 FGTLTGNG
+340 CGALTGNG

-364 TPPLS
+364 TPPLA
-369 RVGLTEEDA
+369 RIGLTEEDS
-378 INQGYTVKTKE
+378 INKGYTVKTKE

-410 VVDADNDLILGATL
+410 VVNADNDLILGATL

-452 IFTHPTMAENLNDL
+452 IFTHPTIAENLNDL

>member
-1 MNTKQYDIIVL
+1 MNTKHYDLIVL

-23 KFGSMGKSVA
+23 KFGSMGKAVA

-82 NKNFGMLDT
+82 NKNFAMLDT
-91 NEHVDVYTGHGA
+91 NEHVDVYTGHG
-103 FISRLRN
+103 
-110 KNFGMLDTN
+110 
-119 EHVDVYTGHGA
+119 E
-130 FISNKEIAV
+130 FISNKEIAI
-139 TAGEDKIILSADTI
+139 TAGENKIVLSSDTI
-153 VINTGAV
+153 IINTGAV

-167 GIDTAIGFY
+167 GIDTATGFY
-176 NSTEIQQLPT
+176 NSTEIQQLSP
-186 QPSTLGVIGA
+186 QPNTLGIIGA

-230 VQELATEY
+230 VQELANEY

-243 ITILNNVT
+243 ISILNDVT
-251 LDSVSNDDNKPVI
+251 LNSVSNDGNKPVI
-264 KANNQNYTFD
+264 TANGQNYTFD

-279 TGRKANT
+279 TGRKPNT
-286 ANIGLEHTDIATNER
+286 GNIGLENTDITTNDC
-301 GAIVV
+301 GAIAV

-330 YVSLDDFRIV
+330 YISLDDFRIV
-340 FGTLTGNG
+340 FGALTGNG

-364 TPPLS
+364 TPPLA

-378 INQGYTVKTKE
+378 INKGYTVKTKE

-410 VVDADNDLILGATL
+410 VVNTENNLILGATL

>member
-1 MNTKQYDIIVL
+1 MNTKHYDLIVL

-23 KFGSMGKSVA
+23 KLGSMGKAVA

-52 PTKTMII
+52 PTKTMIV

-82 NKNFGMLDT
+82 NKNFNMLDT
-91 NEHVDVYTGHGA
+91 NEHIDVYTGHG
-103 FISRLRN
+103 
-110 KNFGMLDTN
+110 
-119 EHVDVYTGHGA
+119 E

-139 TAGEDKIILSADTI
+139 TAGEDKIVLSSDTI
-153 VINTGAV
+153 IINTGAV
-160 AIKPNIS
+160 SIKPNID
-167 GIDTAIGFY
+167 GIDTATGFY
-176 NSTEIQQLPT
+176 NSTEIQHLSS
-186 QPSTLGVIGA
+186 QPSTLGIIGA

-205 LYAKLGAKVTVFNIE
+205 LYAKLGTKVTVFNID
-220 SSILKREEPI
+220 SNILKREEPI
-230 VQELATEY
+230 AQKLANEY

-243 ITILNNVT
+243 VTVLNSVT
-251 LDSVSNDDNKPVI
+251 LNAVSNKGNKPVI
-264 KANNQNYTFD
+264 TADNQNYTFD

-279 TGRKANT
+279 TGRRPNT
-286 ANIGLEHTDIATNER
+286 TNIGLENTDITTNER

-330 YVSLDDFRIV
+330 YISLDDFRIV
-340 FGTLTGNG
+340 FGALTGNG
-348 QYTLKD
+348 HYTLKD

-364 TPPLS
+364 TPPLA
-369 RVGLTEEDA
+369 RIGLTEEEA
-378 INQGYTVKTKE
+378 INKGYTVKTKE

-400 NDYLKGAFKI
+400 NDNLKGAFKI
-410 VVDADNDLILGATL
+410 VVNVENNLILGATL
-424 YSQGAEELIN
+424 YSQSAEELIN

>member
-73 REVVTSRLR
+73 REVVT
-82 NKNFGMLDT
+82 
-91 NEHVDVYTGHGA
+91 
-103 FISRLRN
+103 SRLRN

-230 VQELATEY
+230 VQELANEY
-238 LTEQG
+238 L
-243 ITILNNVT
+243 
-251 LDSVSNDDNKPVI
+251 S
-264 KANNQNYTFD
+264 
-274 AVLYA
+274 
-279 TGRKANT
+279 
-286 ANIGLEHTDIATNER
+286 
-301 GAIVV
+301 
-306 NDTCES
+306 
-312 SVPGVYAVGD
+312 
-322 VNGGPQFT
+322 
-330 YVSLDDFRIV
+330 
-340 FGTLTGNG
+340 
-348 QYTLKD
+348 
-354 RKNIPYTTFL
+354 
-364 TPPLS
+364 
-369 RVGLTEEDA
+369 
-378 INQGYTVKTKE
+378 
-389 MLVATMPRAHV
+389 
-400 NDYLKGAFKI
+400 
-410 VVDADNDLILGATL
+410 
-424 YSQGAEELIN
+424 
-434 LIKMAMDNNI
+434 
-444 PYTYFKNQ
+444 
-452 IFTHPTMAENLNDL
+452 
-466 CNF
+466 

>member
-1 MNTKQYDIIVL
+1 MNTKHYDLIVL

-23 KFGSMGKSVA
+23 KLGSMGKAVA

-52 PTKTMII
+52 PTKTMIV

-82 NKNFGMLDT
+82 NKNFNILDT
-91 NEHVDVYTGHGA
+91 NEHIDVYTGHG
-103 FISRLRN
+103 
-110 KNFGMLDTN
+110 
-119 EHVDVYTGHGA
+119 E

-139 TAGEDKIILSADTI
+139 TAGEDKIVLSSDTI
-153 VINTGAV
+153 IINTGAV
-160 AIKPNIS
+160 SIKPNID
-167 GIDTAIGFY
+167 GIDTATGFY
-176 NSTEIQQLPT
+176 NSTEIQHLSS
-186 QPSTLGVIGA
+186 QPSTLGIIGA

-205 LYAKLGAKVTVFNIE
+205 LYAKLGTTVTVFNID
-220 SSILKREEPI
+220 SNILKREEPI
-230 VQELATEY
+230 AQKLANEY

-243 ITILNNVT
+243 VTVLNSVT
-251 LDSVSNDDNKPVI
+251 LKAVSNKGNKPVI
-264 KANNQNYTFD
+264 TADNQNYTFD

-279 TGRKANT
+279 TGRRPNT
-286 ANIGLEHTDIATNER
+286 TNIGLENTDITTNER

-330 YVSLDDFRIV
+330 YISLDDFRIV
-340 FGTLTGNG
+340 FGALTGNG
-348 QYTLKD
+348 HYTLKD

-364 TPPLS
+364 TPPLA
-369 RVGLTEEDA
+369 RVGLTEEEA
-378 INQGYTVKTKE
+378 INKGYTVKTKE

-400 NDYLKGAFKI
+400 NDNLKGAFKI
-410 VVDADNDLILGATL
+410 VVNTENNLILGATL
-424 YSQGAEELIN
+424 YSQSAEELIN

>member
-1 MNTKQYDIIVL
+1 MNTKHYDLIVL

-23 KFGSMGKSVA
+23 KFGSMSKAVA

-82 NKNFGMLDT
+82 NKNFAMLDT
-91 NEHVDVYTGHGA
+91 NEHVDVYTGHG
-103 FISRLRN
+103 
-110 KNFGMLDTN
+110 
-119 EHVDVYTGHGA
+119 E
-130 FISNKEIAV
+130 FISNKEIAI
-139 TAGEDKIILSADTI
+139 TAGEEKIVLSGDTI
-153 VINTGAV
+153 IINTGAV
-160 AIKPNIS
+160 AIKPNID
-167 GIDTAIGFY
+167 GISAATGFY
-176 NSTEIQQLPT
+176 NSTEIQQLSP
-186 QPSTLGVIGA
+186 QQSTLGIIGA

-205 LYAKLGAKVTVFNIE
+205 LYAKLGTKVTIFNID
-220 SSILKREEPI
+220 SNILKREEPI
-230 VQELATEY
+230 VQELANEY
-238 LTEQG
+238 LAEQG
-243 ITILNNVT
+243 ITILNDVT
-251 LDSVSNDDNKPVI
+251 LTAVSNDGNKPVI
-264 KANNQNYTFD
+264 TANGQNYTFD

-279 TGRKANT
+279 TGRRPNT
-286 ANIGLEHTDIATNER
+286 ANIGLDNTDITTNER

-312 SVPGVYAVGD
+312 SVPGVYAVDD

-330 YVSLDDFRIV
+330 YISLDDFRIV
-340 FGTLTGNG
+340 FGALTGNS

-364 TPPLS
+364 TPPLA
-369 RVGLTEEDA
+369 RVGLTEGDA
-378 INQGYTVKTKE
+378 INKGYTVKTKE

-410 VVDADNDLILGATL
+410 VVNADNDLILGATL
-424 YSQGAEELIN
+424 YSQAAEELIN

>member
-1 MNTKQYDIIVL
+1 MNTKHYDLIVL

-23 KFGSMGKSVA
+23 KFGSMGKAVA

-82 NKNFGMLDT
+82 NKNFAMLDT
-91 NEHVDVYTGHGA
+91 NEHVDVYTGHG
-103 FISRLRN
+103 
-110 KNFGMLDTN
+110 
-119 EHVDVYTGHGA
+119 E
-130 FISNKEIAV
+130 FISNKEITV
-139 TAGEDKIILSADTI
+139 TAGEDKIVLSSDTI
-153 VINTGAV
+153 IINTGAV

-167 GIDTAIGFY
+167 GIDTATGFY
-176 NSTEIQQLPT
+176 NSTEIQQLSP
-186 QPSTLGVIGA
+186 QPNTLGIIGA

-205 LYAKLGAKVTVFNIE
+205 LYAKLGTKVTVFNIE
-220 SSILKREEPI
+220 SGILKREEPI
-230 VQELATEY
+230 VQELANEY

-243 ITILNNVT
+243 ITILNDVT
-251 LDSVSNDDNKPVI
+251 LNSVPNDSHKPVI
-264 KANNQNYTFD
+264 TANGQNYTFD

-279 TGRKANT
+279 TGRKPNT
-286 ANIGLEHTDIATNER
+286 ANIGLENTDITTNER

-312 SVPGVYAVGD
+312 SVSGVYAVGD

-330 YVSLDDFRIV
+330 YISLDDFRIV
-340 FGTLTGNG
+340 FGALTGNG

-364 TPPLS
+364 TPPLA

-378 INQGYTVKTKE
+378 INKGYTVKTKE

-410 VVDADNDLILGATL
+410 VVNADNDLILGATL

-444 PYTYFKNQ
+444 PYTFFKNQ

>member
-1 MNTKQYDIIVL
+1 MNTKHYDLIVL

-23 KFGSMGKSVA
+23 KFGSMGKAVA

-64 LSYDQVLNQ
+64 LSYNQVLNQ

-82 NKNFGMLDT
+82 NKNFAMLDT
-91 NEHVDVYTGHGA
+91 NEHVDVYTGHG
-103 FISRLRN
+103 
-110 KNFGMLDTN
+110 
-119 EHVDVYTGHGA
+119 E

-139 TAGEDKIILSADTI
+139 TAGEDKIILSGETI
-153 VINTGAV
+153 IINTGAV
-160 AIKPNIS
+160 VIKPNID
-167 GIDTAIGFY
+167 GISAATGFY
-176 NSTEIQQLPT
+176 NSTEIQQLSP
-186 QPSTLGVIGA
+186 QPNTLGVIGA

-205 LYAKLGAKVTVFNIE
+205 LYAKLGTKVTVFNIE
-220 SSILKREEPI
+220 SGILKREEPI
-230 VQELATEY
+230 VQELANEY

-243 ITILNNVT
+243 VTILNDVT
-251 LDSVSNDDNKPVI
+251 LNSGSNDGNKPVI
-264 KANNQNYTFD
+264 TANGQHYTFD

-279 TGRKANT
+279 TGRKPNT
-286 ANIGLEHTDIATNER
+286 ANIGLENTDITTNER

-330 YVSLDDFRIV
+330 YISLDDFRIV
-340 FGTLTGNG
+340 FGALTGNG

-364 TPPLS
+364 TPPLA
-369 RVGLTEEDA
+369 RIGLTEEDA
-378 INQGYTVKTKE
+378 INKGYTVKTKE

-410 VVDADNDLILGATL
+410 VVNADNDLILGATL

-452 IFTHPTMAENLNDL
+452 IFTHPTMAENLNGL

>member
-1 MNTKQYDIIVL
+1 MNTKHYDLIVL

-23 KFGSMGKSVA
+23 KFGSMGKAVA

-73 REVVTSRLR
+73 REIVTSRLR

-91 NEHVDVYTGHGA
+91 NEHVDVYTGHG
-103 FISRLRN
+103 
-110 KNFGMLDTN
+110 
-119 EHVDVYTGHGA
+119 E

-139 TAGEDKIILSADTI
+139 TAGEDKIILSGETI
-153 VINTGAV
+153 IINTGAV
-160 AIKPNIS
+160 AIKPNID
-167 GIDTAIGFY
+167 GISAATGFY
-176 NSTEIQQLPT
+176 NSTEIQQLSP

-205 LYAKLGAKVTVFNIE
+205 LYAKLGTKVTVFNIE

-230 VQELATEY
+230 VQELANEY

-243 ITILNNVT
+243 ITILNDVT
-251 LDSVSNDDNKPVI
+251 LNSVSNDGNKPVI
-264 KANNQNYTFD
+264 TANGQNYTFD

-279 TGRKANT
+279 TGRKPNT
-286 ANIGLEHTDIATNER
+286 ANIGLENTDITTNER

-330 YVSLDDFRIV
+330 YISLDDFRIV
-340 FGTLTGNG
+340 FGALTGNG

-364 TPPLS
+364 TPPLA

-378 INQGYTVKTKE
+378 INKGYTVKTKE

-410 VVDADNDLILGATL
+410 VVNAENNLILGATL

-452 IFTHPTMAENLNDL
+452 IFTHPTMVENLNDL

>member
-1 MNTKQYDIIVL
+1 MNTKHYDLIVL

-23 KFGSMGKSVA
+23 KLGSMGKAVA
-33 MIEENPLMYGGTCI
+33 MIEETPLMYGGTCI

-52 PTKTMII
+52 PTKTMIV

-82 NKNFGMLDT
+82 NKNFNMLDT
-91 NEHVDVYTGHGA
+91 NEHIDVYTGHG
-103 FISRLRN
+103 
-110 KNFGMLDTN
+110 
-119 EHVDVYTGHGA
+119 E

-139 TAGEDKIILSADTI
+139 TAGEDKIVLSSDTI
-153 VINTGAV
+153 IINTGAV
-160 AIKPNIS
+160 SIKPNID
-167 GIDTAIGFY
+167 GIDTATGFY
-176 NSTEIQQLPT
+176 NSTEIQHLSS
-186 QPSTLGVIGA
+186 QPSTLGIIGA

-205 LYAKLGAKVTVFNIE
+205 LYAKLGTKVTVFNID
-220 SSILKREEPI
+220 SNILKREEPI
-230 VQELATEY
+230 AQKLANEY

-243 ITILNNVT
+243 VTVLNSVT
-251 LDSVSNDDNKPVI
+251 LNAVSNKGNKPVI
-264 KANNQNYTFD
+264 TADNQNYTFD

-279 TGRKANT
+279 TGRRPNT
-286 ANIGLEHTDIATNER
+286 TNIGLENTDITTNER

-330 YVSLDDFRIV
+330 YISLDDFRIV
-340 FGTLTGNG
+340 FGALTGNG
-348 QYTLKD
+348 HYTLKD

-364 TPPLS
+364 TPPLA
-369 RVGLTEEDA
+369 RVGLTEEEA
-378 INQGYTVKTKE
+378 INKGYTVKTKE

-400 NDYLKGAFKI
+400 NDNLKGAFKI
-410 VVDADNDLILGATL
+410 VVNTENNLILGATL
-424 YSQGAEELIN
+424 YSQSAEELIN

>member
-1 MNTKQYDIIVL
+1 MNTKHYDLIVL

-23 KFGSMGKSVA
+23 KLGSMGKAVA

-91 NEHVDVYTGHGA
+91 NEHVDVYTGHG
-103 FISRLRN
+103 
-110 KNFGMLDTN
+110 
-119 EHVDVYTGHGA
+119 E
-130 FISNKEIAV
+130 FISNKEIAI
-139 TAGEDKIILSADTI
+139 TAGEDKIILCGETI
-153 VINTGAV
+153 IINTGAV
-160 AIKPNIS
+160 AIKPNIN
-167 GIDTAIGFY
+167 GISAAIGFY
-176 NSTEIQQLPT
+176 NSKEIQQLSP

-205 LYAKLGAKVTVFNIE
+205 LYAKLGTKVTVFNIE
-220 SSILKREEPI
+220 SGILKREEPI
-230 VQELATEY
+230 VQELANEY

-243 ITILNNVT
+243 ITILNDVT
-251 LDSVSNDDNKPVI
+251 LNSVSNDGNKPVI
-264 KANNQNYTFD
+264 TANGQHYTFD

-279 TGRKANT
+279 TGRKPNT
-286 ANIGLEHTDIATNER
+286 ANIGLENTDITTNER

-312 SVPGVYAVGD
+312 SVPSVYAVGD

-330 YVSLDDFRIV
+330 YISLDDFRIV
-340 FGTLTGNG
+340 FGALTGNG

-364 TPPLS
+364 TPPLA

-378 INQGYTVKTKE
+378 INKGYTVKTKE

-410 VVDADNDLILGATL
+410 VVNADNDLILGATL

>member
-1 MNTKQYDIIVL
+1 MNTKHYDLIVL

-23 KFGSMGKSVA
+23 KLGSMGKAVA

-91 NEHVDVYTGHGA
+91 NEHVDVYTGHG
-103 FISRLRN
+103 
-110 KNFGMLDTN
+110 
-119 EHVDVYTGHGA
+119 E

-139 TAGEDKIILSADTI
+139 TAGEDKIILSGEI
-153 VINTGAV
+153 IIINTGAV
-160 AIKPNIS
+160 AIKPNID
-167 GIDTAIGFY
+167 GISAATGFY
-176 NSTEIQQLPT
+176 NSTEIQQLSP
-186 QPSTLGVIGA
+186 QPRTLGIIGA

-230 VQELATEY
+230 VQELANEY

-243 ITILNNVT
+243 ITILNDIT
-251 LDSVSNDDNKPVI
+251 LNSVSNDGNKPVI
-264 KANNQNYTFD
+264 TANGQNYTFD

-279 TGRKANT
+279 TGRKPNT
-286 ANIGLEHTDIATNER
+286 ANIGLENTDISTNER

-330 YVSLDDFRIV
+330 YISLDDFRIV
-340 FGTLTGNG
+340 FGTLTGSG
-348 QYTLKD
+348 SYTLKD

-364 TPPLS
+364 TPPLA
-369 RVGLTEEDA
+369 RVGLTEKEA
-378 INQGYTVKTKE
+378 INKGYTVKTKE

-410 VVDADNDLILGATL
+410 VVNADNDLILGATL